1 MTNREKLPAC
11 RLLPLICIIVL
22 SLTACRAKELRN
34 STLKKDSYTVG
45 VVTKSSTSEYWMT
58 VQRGMEAA
66 AEELEMDL
74 IFLSPDSETNEEA
87 QVKMV
92 RTLLK
97 RNVDV
102 IAVSPIDSYEK
113 PEYYDMAREK
123 GIPIVSYD
131 TGFSGLEVPYIG
143 IDNEQAGRKLA
154 QYLAEEMNH
163 EGEVGIVSGS
173 LKQMSHRQRLEGFLA
188 YMDTEPKIRVAFTES
203 GYSNLRMTEKKVR
216 KTRRKY
222 PLVQGIMATS
232 AVTAIGITESIP
244 KDQVKVVSI
253 DIQEDAM
260 DAVRDGTIS
269 ALIAQSGY
277 EIGYETI
284 QYIHEILTGTV
295 ENSGQILDAE
305 LLTKQNIETYKDRSP
320 QE

>member
-1 MTNREKLPAC
+1 MKGRKKHPFSSLSLLLFILILP
-11 RLLPLICIIVL
+11 
-22 SLTACRAKELRN
+22 LTACRTAELRN
-34 STLKKDSYTVG
+34 ETAEKDSYTVG

-58 VQRGMEAA
+58 VLRGMEAA
-66 AEELEMDL
+66 AGELEMDF

-87 QVKMV
+87 QIKMV
-92 RTLLK
+92 QTLIK

-113 PEYYDMAREK
+113 PEYFDMAMEK

-188 YMDTEPKIRVAFTES
+188 YMDTEPKIHVAFTES

-216 KTRRKY
+216 KIRREY

-277 EIGYETI
+277 EIGYQTI
-284 QYIHEILTGTV
+284 QYIHEILTGTT
-295 ENSGQILDAE
+295 ENSDKILDAE
-305 LLTKQNIETYKDRSP
+305 LLTMQNVDMYQDRSQ

>member
-1 MTNREKLPAC
+1 MIGRKKHPFSSLSF
-11 RLLPLICIIVL
+11 LLFILIL
-22 SLTACRAKELRN
+22 SLTACRTAEPGN
-34 STLKKDSYTVG
+34 ETAEKDSYTVG

-58 VQRGMEAA
+58 VLRGMEAA
-66 AEELEMDL
+66 AGELEMDF

-92 RTLLK
+92 QTLIK

-113 PEYYDMAREK
+113 PEYFDMAMEK

-188 YMDTEPKIRVAFTES
+188 YMDTEPKIHVAFTES

-216 KTRRKY
+216 KIRREY

-253 DIQEDAM
+253 DIQEDAV

-277 EIGYETI
+277 EIGYQTI
-284 QYIHEILTGTV
+284 QYIHEILTGTT
-295 ENSGQILDAE
+295 ENSDKILDAE
-305 LLTKQNIETYKDRSP
+305 LLTMQNVDMYQDRSQ

>member
-1 MTNREKLPAC
+1 MKGRKKHPFSSLSLLLFILILP
-11 RLLPLICIIVL
+11 
-22 SLTACRAKELRN
+22 LTACRTAELRN
-34 STLKKDSYTVG
+34 ETAEKDSYTVG

-58 VQRGMEAA
+58 VLRGMEAA
-66 AEELEMDL
+66 AEELAMDF

-87 QVKMV
+87 QIKMV
-92 RTLLK
+92 QTLIK

-113 PEYYDMAREK
+113 PEYFDMAMEK

-188 YMDTEPKIRVAFTES
+188 YMDTEPKIHVAFTES

-216 KTRRKY
+216 KIRREY

-253 DIQEDAM
+253 DIQEDAV

-277 EIGYETI
+277 EIGYQTI
-284 QYIHEILTGTV
+284 QYIHEILTGTTD
-295 ENSGQILDAE
+295 NSDKILDAE
-305 LLTKQNIETYKDRSP
+305 LLTMQNVDMYQDRSQ